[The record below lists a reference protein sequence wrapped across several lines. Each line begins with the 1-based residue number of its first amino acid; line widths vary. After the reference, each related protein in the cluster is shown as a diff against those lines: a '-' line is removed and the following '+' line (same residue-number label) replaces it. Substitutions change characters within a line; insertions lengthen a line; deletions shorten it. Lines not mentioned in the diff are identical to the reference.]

1 MSKRSLLALVALL
14 LLPITGVAQNSM
26 IRGKVRANDGLAVNN
41 AIVELREVAGA
52 VIGQYLTRSDGDFTF
67 MRLGAGEYE
76 VLVTMAGYKPAR
88 EIVEIRGIVRPGSS
102 AVVGEVVNVEVN
114 LHPSREPALGPPG
127 TSFVQDVPKPAR
139 AAYEK
144 GMAKIRDGKL
154 EEGIVFL
161 REATAQYN
169 DYFDAHFALGSGFY
183 RLGKDTEAL
192 EALERARQINDRGAA
207 VYYTFGMVMVRQ
219 QKFRAAEYAFGK
231 AAELND
237 NYVAAHFNH
246 AVCLIEVAMRTT
258 DAGQVKDLLA
268 QADLKLDR
276 AWELSG
282 KRLNTVFL
290 QRARVHQERGDR
302 EAAARELESYLKAE
316 PGAKNAAA
324 LKEAIR
330 KLREKK

>member
-1 MSKRSLLALVALL
+1 MSKRSLLAVGALL
-14 LLPITGVAQNSM
+14 VLTITGLAQNSM
-26 IRGKVRANDGLAVNN
+26 VRGKVRTGDGGTVNN
-41 AIVELREVAGA
+41 AIVELRESIGG
-52 VIGQYLTRSDGDFTF
+52 VIGQYLTRNDGDFTF
-67 MRLGAGEYE
+67 MRLGAGQYE
-76 VLVTMAGYKPAR
+76 VLVTMAGYETAR
-88 EIVEIRGIVRPGSS
+88 ELVQIRGTLNNSPT
-102 AVVGEVVNVEVN
+102 VVGEVITVDII
-114 LHPSREPALGPPG
+114 LQPRRDSAPGPPG
-127 TSFVQDVPKPAR
+127 TSFVQDVPRAAR

-144 GMAKIRDGKL
+144 GIAKIREGKR

-169 DYFDAHFALGSGFY
+169 DYFDAHFALGSEFY

-231 AAELND
+231 AAELSD
-237 NYVAAHFNH
+237 NSAAAHFNH
-246 AVCLIEVAMRTT
+246 AVCLIEVALRST
-258 DAGQVKDLLA
+258 DAAPVKDLLA
-268 QADLKLDR
+268 QADRELDR

-302 EAAARELESYLKAE
+302 EAAARELENYLKAE